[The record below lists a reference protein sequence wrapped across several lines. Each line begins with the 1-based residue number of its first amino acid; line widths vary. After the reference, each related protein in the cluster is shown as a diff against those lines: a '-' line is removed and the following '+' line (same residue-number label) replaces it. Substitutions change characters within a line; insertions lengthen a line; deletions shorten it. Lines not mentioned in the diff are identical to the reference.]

1 MITINFISSID
12 DNDEER
18 EYRCAA
24 HRICNSEYSAPK
36 KIPIVFHNR
45 SNYDYHF
52 LIKKLAE
59 EFKKHFTCLGENTEK
74 YVTFTVLIKKEV
86 TRIDKNGQEI
96 TKNISYIDS
105 ARFIA
110 SSLSNL
116 VSTFSQGIHRIKCK
130 FAHDDMKCET
140 CGNKYKYCD
149 SFLKYANFKDDL
161 IEYKL
166 LSCNKSYQQKFGE
179 KSKESFLNTC
189 KFSKHHKNKFIFSLR
204 KGIYPYEYMDNW
216 EKFNEALLPEKEDFY
231 SHFNMEHITDADC
244 AHAKRVCKDFEIKN
258 LGIYHDFHVQSN
270 TLLLADVFGN
280 FRNMCLEIYKVDPAK
295 LLLALGLAW
304 QAALKKTKVRL
315 DLLTNIDML
324 LIVKEGIKG
333 GICRSIYRYAKAN
346 NKYMKDYDKNKDSS
360 YLQNWDVKTLCG
372 WEISQKLL
380 VNNFDCE
387 KDTFQFNEN
396 FIKNCNE
403 ESDEGYFPKVNAQ
416 CL

>member
-12 DNDEER
+12 DNDAER

-86 TRIDKNGQEI
+86 TRIDKNGEEI

-140 CGNKYKYCD
+140 CGNK
-149 SFLKYANFKDDL
+149 
-161 IEYKL
+161 
-166 LSCNKSYQQKFGE
+166 
-179 KSKESFLNTC
+179 
-189 KFSKHHKNKFIFSLR
+189 
-204 KGIYPYEYMDNW
+204 
-216 EKFNEALLPEKEDFY
+216 
-231 SHFNMEHITDADC
+231 
-244 AHAKRVCKDFEIKN
+244 
-258 LGIYHDFHVQSN
+258 
-270 TLLLADVFGN
+270 
-280 FRNMCLEIYKVDPAK
+280 
-295 LLLALGLAW
+295 
-304 QAALKKTKVRL
+304 
-315 DLLTNIDML
+315 
-324 LIVKEGIKG
+324 
-333 GICRSIYRYAKAN
+333 
-346 NKYMKDYDKNKDSS
+346 
-360 YLQNWDVKTLCG
+360 
-372 WEISQKLL
+372 
-380 VNNFDCE
+380 
-387 KDTFQFNEN
+387 
-396 FIKNCNE
+396 
-403 ESDEGYFPKVNAQ
+403 
-416 CL
+416 